1 MMMKMSRA
9 TGDKYTT
16 IIGMVEVAK
25 GSPIIESDDNE
36 LYSYIYGS

>member
-9 TGDKYTT
+9 TGDKYT

-36 LYSYIYGS
+36 LYSYSYGS